1 MYKVEYVV
9 LETGIGG
16 RFDSTNFIENPAVC
30 VITSVSLDHQN
41 MLGETVREIAW
52 HKAGRV
58 SAVTWGYVLI

>member
-1 MYKVEYVV
+1 MIRYFAQHHVDYVI

-41 MLGETVREIAW
+41 MLGDTVANIAW
-52 HKAGRV
+52 HKAGR
-58 SAVTWGYVLI
+58 LLCM